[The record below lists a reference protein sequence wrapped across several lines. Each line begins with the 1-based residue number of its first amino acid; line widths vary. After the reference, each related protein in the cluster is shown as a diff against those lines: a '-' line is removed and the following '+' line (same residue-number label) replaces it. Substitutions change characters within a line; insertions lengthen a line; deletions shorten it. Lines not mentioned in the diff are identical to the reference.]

1 LSVSRFSFT
10 QERKKEKT
18 KEKKTENLSG
28 VSFSCLFHSRKK
40 GGNNSRKPEK
50 ERMNERK
57 NFGRG
62 KKNLSVV
69 SFSCLAVAVCI
80 YGVVQRVV
88 GGPMHARA

>member
-1 LSVSRFSFT
+1 
-10 QERKKEKT
+10 
-18 KEKKTENLSG
+18 
-28 VSFSCLFHSRKK
+28 
-40 GGNNSRKPEK
+40 
-50 ERMNERK
+50 MNERK